1 MKKILLLGGSLYLLP
16 VIEEAHRLG
25 LYVITCDYLPD
36 NIAHKY
42 SDKYVNVSIIEK
54 DLVLKKAIE
63 LNIDGIMSFACDPGV
78 VTAAYVAE
86 KMNLPSAG
94 SLEAISVLQ
103 NKGKF
108 RSFLRDNGFNVPNF
122 KVYKDANAPL
132 LESDFFQWPVIVKPT
147 DSAGSK
153 GVKRVDSKDCLREAI
168 DNAIIN
174 SKSGEFIIEDFLE
187 QKGYSSD
194 CDSFSIDGRMVF
206 WGFNCQHFD
215 KHANNP
221 YTPSGY
227 SWPTSISDKNINILK
242 SEIQRLLSLLNL
254 KTSVYNVEV
263 RECTNGKPY
272 IMEFTPRGGGNR
284 LSEMLELGTGTSI
297 IGNAVRAAV
306 GLQLIPIVTHP
317 MKDGLVEVILHSNE
331 SGFFDSVIIDD
342 CIKDRV
348 IECKLWIKSGDIFGD
363 FTGANKAIGT
373 LVVQFDSKKEA
384 NCFAENVSKYVKIRL
399 SKTV

>member
-122 KVYKDANAPL
+122 KVYKDANAAL

-284 LSEMLELGTGTSI
+284 LSEMLELGTGASI

-306 GLQLIPIVTHP
+306 GLPLIPIVAHP

-348 IECKLWIKSGDIFGD
+348 IECKLWIKSGDIVGD

>member
-63 LNIDGIMSFACDPGV
+63 LNIDGIMSFACDQVV

-348 IECKLWIKSGDIFGD
+348 IECKLWIKSGDIVGD

-399 SKTV
+399 SKTL

>member
-1 MKKILLLGGSLYLLP
+1 MLP

-122 KVYKDANAPL
+122 KVYKDANAAL

-284 LSEMLELGTGTSI
+284 LSEMLELGTGASI

-306 GLQLIPIVTHP
+306 GLPLIPIVAHP

-348 IECKLWIKSGDIFGD
+348 IECKLWIKSGDIVGD